1 MAKAVGSE
9 KSGGRK
15 KGTPNKRSLGFGEVL
30 AERGIDLLEEILEE
44 AKTLTASERVSVY
57 VSLLPYQYPKRKP
70 TESQPPLSID
80 DYINSLDKREMA
92 KLKNLLSEK
101 MGENRPWKEYSMEE
115 LREFNGT
122 IEELLQ
128 KQVCL
133 DALKDDPW
141 SA

>member
-1 MAKAVGSE
+1 MAKAVGSG

-15 KGTPNKRSLGFGEVL
+15 RGTPNKRTLGFGEVL
-30 AERGIDLLEEILEE
+30 AEKGIDLLDEILSE
-44 AKTLTASERVSVY
+44 AKALTASERVSVY

-70 TESQPPLSID
+70 TEAQPALSID
-80 DYINSLDKREMA
+80 EYINSLDKREMA

-101 MGENRPWKEYSMEE
+101 MGENQPNKQYSIEE
-115 LREFNGT
+115 LREFNGS
-122 IEELLQ
+122 IEELIQ

-133 DALKDDPW
+133 EALKDDPW